1 MEPITNPYSQNC
13 VICLKIGDAY
23 SADYVN
29 NLYRAVRKQCDW
41 NFICFTDDPVG
52 IDLGV
57 ICHGV
62 EPRECTGWWP
72 TWHKVEIFGRKEIK
86 QYEKKVFFDLDIVI
100 QGDITPI
107 LESDDDWSFI
117 RCDWKGVKFR
127 MKSPEQSFYTSCCM
141 VWKDLTWVYDLWE
154 SDWENIVKSNVGTDM
169 WYHRQRL
176 PHTTLPKV
184 FYSYRE
190 GFKPSHYW
198 ENNCQPHFQYYPDYS
213 VCLFHQKPDIHELDK
228 DNPLYKIWNATVS

>member
-1 MEPITNPYSQNC
+1 MYSENC

-23 SADYVN
+23 SAEYVN
-29 NLYRAVRKQCDW
+29 NLYHAVRKQCDW

-57 ICHGV
+57 ICYGV
-62 EPRECTGWWP
+62 KPRECTGWWP

-107 LESDDDWSFI
+107 LESDDGWSII
-117 RCDWKGVKFR
+117 RSCWKGVGFR
-127 MKSPEQSFYTSCCM
+127 VRNPDHPNFTTCAMT
-141 VWKDLTWVYDLWE
+141 WKDLTWVYDLWE
-154 SDWENIVKSNVGTDM
+154 SDWKNIVENNLGTDQ
-169 WYHRQRL
+169 WYWRSKFKFSFF
-176 PHTTLPKV
+176 PDI

-190 GFKPSHYW
+190 GSKPSHFW
-198 ENNCQPHFQYYPDYS
+198 ENGKEPYCKYQPEYS
-213 VCLFHQKPDIHELDK
+213 ICLFHQKPEIHELDK
-228 DNPLYKIWNATVS
+228 DNPLHKIWNATVS